1 MVAATFRL
9 RRLKP
14 AATTIVGHYTY
25 TLTLSP
31 QGRGKKEEME
41 LG

>member
-25 TLTLSP
+25 TLTLP